1 MRIIASHGI
10 YRNNSRHC
18 RSWHLPFNLILLYF
32 KTDNFRHDSFD
43 HSNTCIIQRNRI
55 CLEPLSFIAREGK
68 KVNDRRAILQV
79 WKQVSKY
86 DGYNGRSAILSL
98 NLSGQKQGGKREGGA
113 NPLRFARR
121 VFNFQ
126 GHQYVPRNPPAALLQ
141 SLCPFSL
148 LPSPFI
154 PLPLSFFLARV
165 PRPTGFLLLLTLTT
179 LPSSTWFIDAAA
191 APCLRRCCN
200 YTSII
205 STNPPNRCAD
215 QPNAVYPF
223 RSFATNPRHSP
234 LHHQIQRNEN
244 LVASRLFYLNLVF
257 AHRILEKFF

>member
-1 MRIIASHGI
+1 M
-10 YRNNSRHC
+10 SRAVIVH
-18 RSWHLPFNLILLYF
+18 
-32 KTDNFRHDSFD
+32 
-43 HSNTCIIQRNRI
+43 
-55 CLEPLSFIAREGK
+55 REGRKEEGKEEK

-191 APCLRRCCN
+191 APCLRRC
-200 YTSII
+200 YTMAVTTHLSFRPTLQIVAPTNRTPYIRFDLSPRIPAIPRSII
-205 STNPPNRCAD
+205 K
-215 QPNAVYPF
+215 Y
-223 RSFATNPRHSP
+223 
-234 LHHQIQRNEN
+234 NET
-244 LVASRLFYLNLVF
+244 
-257 AHRILEKFF
+257 RIS

>member
-1 MRIIASHGI
+1 MLSSH
-10 YRNNSRHC
+10 YRS
-18 RSWHLPFNLILLYF
+18 
-32 KTDNFRHDSFD
+32 
-43 HSNTCIIQRNRI
+43 
-55 CLEPLSFIAREGK
+55 EREKERKK

-148 LPSPFI
+148 PSPFI
-154 PLPLSFFLARV
+154 LLPLSFFLARV

-179 LPSSTWFIDAAA
+179 LPSSTCFIDAAT
-191 APCLRRCCN
+191 APCLRGCCN
-200 YTSII
+200 YIYHF
-205 STNPPNRCAD
+205 D
-215 QPNAVYPF
+215 QPSKRLRRPTERYVSVSIF
-223 RSFATNPRHSP
+223 
-234 LHHQIQRNEN
+234 LHEYIFPAIPAPKMKRESYSIAIILSQP
-244 LVASRLFYLNLVF
+244 
-257 AHRILEKFF
+257 AHRIEKDS